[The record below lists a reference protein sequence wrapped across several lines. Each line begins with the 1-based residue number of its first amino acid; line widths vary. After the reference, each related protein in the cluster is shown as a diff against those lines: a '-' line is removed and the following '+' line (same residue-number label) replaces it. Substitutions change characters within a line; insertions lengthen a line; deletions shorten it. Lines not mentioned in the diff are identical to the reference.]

1 MSLKIDEQDPIAQV
15 VAILTKLFF
24 DTQDGVTLVQSWN
37 AHDMKKG
44 TSTRFV
50 MICTRD
56 EDLGATLE
64 SLKGEMVEP
73 EKR

>member
-1 MSLKIDEQDPIAQV
+1 MSSKIEEKDSIAQV
-15 VAILTKLFF
+15 IAILTKLFF
-24 DTQDGVTLVQSWN
+24 DNVEGVTFLQSWN
-37 AHDMKKG
+37 AHDVKKG

-56 EDLGATLE
+56 PDLGATLE

>member
-1 MSLKIDEQDPIAQV
+1 MRGQVISKIKEKDSIGQV
-15 VAILTKLFF
+15 IAILTKLFL
-24 DTQDGVTLVQSWN
+24 DNGEGVTLLQSWN
-37 AHDMKKG
+37 AHDVKKG

-64 SLKGEMVEP
+64 TLKEGET
-73 EKR
+73 